1 MAKLPVQNGAYTLV
15 WNMTNIPVWNR
26 SIYQHE
32 VRVNA
37 PACKQ
42 QQDFG
47 GKWRDLSY
55 QQDTLLWPP
64 CRTLWL
70 LQTFVACR
78 VRYPAV

>member
-1 MAKLPVQNGAYTLV
+1 MEWDWP
-15 WNMTNIPVWNR
+15 
-26 SIYQHE
+26 IYQHE

-37 PACKQ
+37 PVCHKQ

-47 GKWRDLSY
+47 GKWQDLPSC
-55 QQDTLLWPP
+55 QWDTLLWPP
-64 CRTLWL
+64 CSTLWL